1 MPAQTDLDKL
11 ALKVGSFMEYWGF
24 KKVHGQIWTHLFLSR
39 TPLDATTL
47 GKRLGVS
54 KGLVSLAVKDLLQY
68 QVIQKSSKGLKRTVY
83 LVANPQVYKVIC
95 GVLMQRE
102 RKILEE
108 VLGQVRVLR
117 EQPGSGP
124 GSEMISSQRLEE
136 LESMTETAKDFVD
149 LLIASELDFAASGPD
164 EKK

>member
-1 MPAQTDLDKL
+1 MPAQTDLEKL

-108 VLGQVRVLR
+108 VLGQVRELR
-117 EQPGSGP
+117 EHPGP
-124 GSEMISSQRLEE
+124 GSEMVSPERLEE

-149 LLIASELDFAASGPD
+149 LLIASELDFAATGPE